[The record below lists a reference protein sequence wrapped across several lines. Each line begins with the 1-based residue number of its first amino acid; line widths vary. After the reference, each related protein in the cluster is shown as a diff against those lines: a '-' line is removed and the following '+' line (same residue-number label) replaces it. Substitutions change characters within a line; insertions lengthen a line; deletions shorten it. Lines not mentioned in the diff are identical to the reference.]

1 MLQVQ
6 ATQDEGDQ
14 RTASAEAGATEG
26 LDEDSHGVAL
36 RGGGWVVDIATTGA
50 IAVTPEVEHDGVKF
64 KLVHIPELELS
75 HAACMLV
82 LQGATMQYLFPPD
95 AHFDFQ
101 GGNERFVEG
110 PFIMIRGELT
120 PFDKPPLLIKH
131 LALAKVISH
140 PEEMKK
146 DELLGALLK
155 AL

>member
-1 MLQVQ
+1 MQE
-6 ATQDEGDQ
+6 TQDAGDQ
-14 RTASAEAGATEG
+14 CPAPAETSTAKR
-26 LDEDSHGVAL
+26 LDSDSHGVAL

-50 IAVTPEVEHDGVKF
+50 IAATPEMERDGVRF
-64 KLVHIPELELS
+64 RLVHIPALELS

-95 AHFDFQ
+95 AHFDFLDD
-101 GGNERFVEG
+101 NERFVEG
-110 PFIMIRGELT
+110 PFVMIRGELT

-131 LALAKVISH
+131 LVLAKVASH

-146 DELLGALLK
+146 DELLGALLR